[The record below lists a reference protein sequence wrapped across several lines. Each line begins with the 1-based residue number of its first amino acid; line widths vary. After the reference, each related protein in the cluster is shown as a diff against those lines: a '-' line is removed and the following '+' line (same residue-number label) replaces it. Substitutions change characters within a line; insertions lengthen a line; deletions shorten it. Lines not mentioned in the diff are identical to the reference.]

1 MEFTQKIE
9 VFEPNYESIEK
20 YIQEK
25 MKGAKFDI
33 KKIELSIDLNY
44 DKSEDNL
51 EIGISTIYSDN
62 STYIYWDNEAL
73 YQNFQK
79 ELDYFIEE
87 VIDDNN
93 EASRTKE
100 ETLQNEI
107 YSCYQNLKN
116 QVEISRMR
124 MEEKEDGTI
133 VISEKEENGQVY
145 VCIYKDASY
154 FITNLRNKTIISRV
168 IDYTAK
174 VLEYRK
180 FIASR

>member
-1 MEFTQKIE
+1 MEFTQTIT
-9 VFEPNYESIEK
+9 VVEPNYESIEK

-25 MKGAKFDI
+25 IKGAKFDI
-33 KKIELSIDLNY
+33 DKIQLSVDLNY
-44 DKSEDNL
+44 DKSDENL

-62 STYIYWDNEAL
+62 STYIYWDNETL
-73 YQNFQK
+73 YKNFQK

-87 VIDDNN
+87 VVDDNK
-93 EASRTKE
+93 EAFRTKE
-100 ETLQNEI
+100 ETLQNEV

-124 MEEKEDGTI
+124 MEERKDGTI

-154 FITNLRNKTIISRV
+154 FITNLRNKVTIVRV